1 MKRDWDLIREVLVE
15 VEALSFLERDQFG
28 YELSYVEQSED
39 SKKAEHAL
47 LLWEGGFIAGIDAGS
62 MDGPELLSPK
72 LTWEGHELLETIRS
86 QAVWERIKTTAKSK
100 GIELT
105 LESVKIL
112 GKSALTWVL
121 AN

>member
-1 MKRDWDLIREVLVE
+1 MKRNWEVIREVLIE
-15 VEALSFLERDQFG
+15 VEALSFGERDNFG
-28 YELSYVEQSED
+28 YELSHGALSENT
-39 SKKAEHAL
+39 SKDEHAL
-47 LLWEGGFIAGIDAGS
+47 LLWEAGFISGIDVSTMDGPGFIA
-62 MDGPELLSPK
+62 PK

-105 LESVKIL
+105 LDSVKIL
-112 GKSALTWVL
+112 GKSALAWVL